1 MIEFTKEEKDQVLAA
16 LVAQYEAW
24 DDLIDGANA
33 GPRPDTEH
41 VEFLTEQRSH
51 AASAY
56 LKLDPRGIP
65 WLLAQRRAVPQ
76 G

>member
-1 MIEFTKEEKDQVLAA
+1 MINFTKEEKEQVLAA
-16 LVAQYEAW
+16 LAAQVEAW

-41 VEFLTEQRSH
+41 VEFLTDQRAH

-56 LKLDPRGIP
+56 LKLNPLGKPLI
-65 WLLAQRRAVPQ
+65 
-76 G
+76 